1 MTMDTMNPTTP
12 SPDPQQDALQELARR
27 IAAHWAPDCWFA
39 FVIEALPES
48 IEQEGED
55 TVHHPPHFLV
65 GVWEPVPAP
74 PLGQLPNAAAIVSR
88 TAQHAAAE
96 LLRLVPKDA
105 KLLMLRREDVN
116 AALIAD
122 MILCADSTLDGY
134 YRSALEAF
142 VVTERERWRA
152 MIASD
157 YTDRDEG
164 FEKFKSALFGNL
176 NPD

>member
-1 MTMDTMNPTTP
+1 MDTMNPTP
-12 SPDPQQDALQELARR
+12 SPPEPQQDALQELARR
-27 IAAHWAPDCWFA
+27 IAAHWTPECWFA

-55 TVHHPPHFLV
+55 TVHHPPHYLV
-65 GVWEPVPAP
+65 GVWEPVSAP

-105 KLLMLRREDVN
+105 KLLMLKREAVN

-122 MILCADSTLDGY
+122 MILCADSTLDDY

-164 FEKFKSALFGNL
+164 FEKFKSALFGKL
-176 NPD
+176 HPD

>member
-1 MTMDTMNPTTP
+1 MDTMTP
-12 SPDPQQDALQELARR
+12 PPDPNDDAMQDLARR
-27 IAAHWAPDCWFA
+27 IALHWTPDCWFA

-55 TVHHPPHFLV
+55 MVHHPPHFLV
-65 GVWEPVPAP
+65 GVWEPVSAP
-74 PLGQLPNAAAIVSR
+74 PLAQLPNAAAIVSR

-96 LLRLVPKDA
+96 LLRLVPQDA

-164 FEKFKSALFGNL
+164 FEKFKSALFGKL
-176 NPD
+176 TPD